1 MGSFRTV
8 KLLDDVNN
16 TIITGGLVP
25 KGAYAAG
32 TDYAVG
38 DSVDYNGSSYVMFVD
53 AAAGTVPT
61 DTTKWQV
68 LANKGNTGS
77 TGATGAT
84 GATGSTGAT
93 GATGATGSTGATGAK
108 GDTGSQGIQ
117 GIQGVKGDKGD
128 TGTSGHTIKDEG
140 TPLTARTNLNFV
152 GAGVTATDDAGNDA
166 TLVTIPS
173 SSYSLPTA
181 AAGTLGGV
189 KVGTRLSIDGSGV
202 LSADVQSAGINS
214 WLANQVYN

>member
-68 LANKGNTGS
+68 LANKGN
-77 TGATGAT
+77 
-84 GATGSTGAT
+84 TGSTGAT